1 MMVALRKESVDRN
14 NGRLRAVQNAQMSLS
29 ARRAWI
35 EMTQGVFNLFA
46 NPSLSAR
53 RAWIEIRFPG
63 CAGRAYNGSLSAR
76 RAWIEI
82 VYLYNFK
89 MFACMSLSARRA
101 WIEILNGE
109 TLSALAC
116 SSLSARRAW
125 IEILYQL
132 YDTYAKVVALRKESV
147 DRNGLGFCHHCDDFA
162 SLSARR
168 AWIEIN
174 CNGR

>member
-1 MMVALRKESVDRN
+1 MDRN
-14 NGRLRAVQNAQMSLS
+14 GLEVD
-29 ARRAWI
+29 
-35 EMTQGVFNLFA
+35 GVSYDVW
-46 NPSLSAR
+46 SLSAR